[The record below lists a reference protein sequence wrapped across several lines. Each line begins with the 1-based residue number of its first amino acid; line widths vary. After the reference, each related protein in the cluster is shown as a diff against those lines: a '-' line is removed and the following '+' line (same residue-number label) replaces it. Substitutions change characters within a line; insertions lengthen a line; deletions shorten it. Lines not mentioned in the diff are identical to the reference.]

1 MEKVISD
8 IDVLSTSSMRQQQ
21 YCPICE
27 RSKVTAENTITRQED
42 CAIQCSLKSV
52 EDDLIA
58 EKYQSNVSE
67 QHQTSCQSNSA
78 TSNTKRNILT
88 INNELMNIQEPQKQL
103 TTAKDTQLTPQPQS
117 RKENECFSNEKPL
130 HDSTNVI
137 PQSLKPVCNS
147 QQSSGTS
154 QSAYEVD
161 LTQLSPSM
169 CGDVISQCLSG
180 KQKVRSDKE
189 KRTKSHVTTK
199 RSFKHVITTPKR
211 GARKSKGIYQRTPIV
226 TRAHSKRQRNSSG
239 SSDEDQCTTQ
249 PIKYKSFGGKRNLR
263 GKNDFS
269 ALANQKSVVTEGR
282 QTSVM
287 EENAFLT
294 SPLHNQSIISSQVYL
309 SMYCYIYLSVMIYF
323 SQVSSVK
330 KKHRSEEC

>member
-8 IDVLSTSSMRQQQ
+8 IDDLSTSSMRQQQ
-21 YCPICE
+21 YCTMCE
-27 RSKVTAENTITRQED
+27 RSKVTAGNTITRQED
-42 CAIQCSLKSV
+42 CTILKSV
-52 EDDLIA
+52 EDDLIV

-67 QHQTSCQSNSA
+67 QPQTSRRSNSE

-88 INNELMNIQEPQKQL
+88 INNKLTNIHEPQKQL

-117 RKENECFSNEKPL
+117 NKENECSSNKKPL

-137 PQSLKPVCNS
+137 PQSLKSICNS
-147 QQSSGTS
+147 EQSSGTS
-154 QSAYEVD
+154 QSGYEVD
-161 LTQLSPSM
+161 LTLLSPSM

-180 KQKVRSDKE
+180 KQKVKIDKE
-189 KRTKSHVTTK
+189 NSTKSRVTRK
-199 RSFKHVITTPKR
+199 QSFNHVITTPKR
-211 GARKSKGIYQRTPIV
+211 GARKRKGIYSRTPVV
-226 TRAHSKRQRNSSG
+226 TRAQSKRQRNISG

-309 SMYCYIYLSVMIYF
+309 SMYCYIYLSVMINF

>member
-8 IDVLSTSSMRQQQ
+8 IDVLSTSSLGLQQ
-21 YCPICE
+21 YCPMCE

-42 CAIQCSLKSV
+42 CAVKCSLKSV
-52 EDDLIA
+52 EDDLIVD
-58 EKYQSNVSE
+58 KYQSNVSE
-67 QHQTSCQSNSA
+67 QHQTSCQSNSE
-78 TSNTKRNILT
+78 TSNTKQNIFT
-88 INNELMNIQEPQKQL
+88 INNELTNIHEPQKP

-117 RKENECFSNEKPL
+117 RKGNECSSNEKPL

-137 PQSLKPVCNS
+137 PQSLKPLCNS

-161 LTQLSPSM
+161 LTLLSPSM

-180 KQKVRSDKE
+180 KQKVRIDK
-189 KRTKSHVTTK
+189 KKSTKSRVTIK
-199 RSFKHVITTPKR
+199 QSFNHVITTPKR
-211 GARKSKGIYQRTPIV
+211 GARKSKGIYPRTPVV
-226 TRAHSKRQRNSSG
+226 TRAQSKRQRNNSG
-239 SSDEDQCTTQ
+239 SSNEDQCTTQ
-249 PIKYKSFGGKRNLR
+249 PIKYKSFGGKRNHR

-282 QTSVM
+282 QTYVM